1 MGATFGRYESLFRI
15 AAGGMAEVHA
25 ARIAGEA
32 GFEKLVAVK
41 RMHPHLTGDPE
52 FVAMFLDEARLAAN
66 VVSPHVVQT
75 LDLGRDEDDALYI
88 VMELVVG
95 VSLSAIIRGGIR
107 RDALVPVPIACEI
120 LAQAAAG
127 LDDAHRAR
135 TPTGVHLGIVHRDVS
150 PQNVLV
156 GDDGRVRL
164 ADFGVARALVR
175 HTHTSVGTTKG
186 KLGYYSPEQ
195 ADARAL
201 DHRSDVFSLGIV
213 AWETL
218 AGRRL
223 FGSEGS
229 SQIARIRS
237 MPIPSPDSVRPE
249 VGAEISEVVLRA
261 LERDPAR
268 RWQSAAELGA
278 ALRAAA
284 SPPGARALATF
295 LESWAPDELAQL
307 RRDIAMA
314 SSGER
319 EPSAPHDAAA
329 MHPESDSLTIPDTGS
344 SSEPADLA
352 ADALLVAEQAT
363 RLTPARSRRRD
374 ALLAVGALVLF
385 VAAVGA
391 AFALGRSDATPELP
405 PRVVAPEVPTATVAT
420 TTPLGT
426 TQPTTPTPTTTSAD
440 PSSSPPDMQAE
451 LTPESEGG
459 AARPATATSPARPG
473 HGRRTPRTSDG
484 NDDDRPGTSGA
495 GGDEPTPA
503 RPPRGTVGLARDED
517 FDRGL

>member
-75 LDLGRDEDDALYI
+75 LDLGRDDDDALYI

-107 RDALVPVPIACEI
+107 RDVVVPVPIACEI
-120 LAQAAAG
+120 LAQAAVG

-156 GDDGRVRL
+156 GEDGRVRL

-195 ADARAL
+195 ADARPL

-223 FGSEGS
+223 FGSDGS

-249 VGAEISEVVLRA
+249 VGAEISRVVLRA

-284 SPPGARALATF
+284 SPPGPRALAAF
-295 LESWAPDELAQL
+295 VESWAPDELGQL
-307 RRDIAMA
+307 RRDIAAA
-314 SSGER
+314 SSGR
-319 EPSAPHDAAA
+319 SAPSARHEPVAPR
-329 MHPESDSLTIPDTGS
+329 PEPDSLTIPDLQTS
-344 SSEPADLA
+344 SASSESPR
-352 ADALLVAEQAT
+352 DAVGVAEQVT
-363 RLTPARSRRRD
+363 RTAPSRARRRD
-374 ALLAVGALVLF
+374 ALLALGALVLF
-385 VAAVGA
+385 VAAIGA
-391 AFALGRSDATPELP
+391 AFALGRSDATTQPS
-405 PRVVAPEVPTATVAT
+405 APVSSPAPTTATAPAITAPAGTAPAGTAPAGTSGAT
-420 TTPLGT
+420 EP
-426 TQPTTPTPTTTSAD
+426 TSAVQSPRLD
-440 PSSSPPDMQAE
+440 P
-451 LTPESEGG
+451 
-459 AARPATATSPARPG
+459 PAVTSPSRPG
-473 HGRRTPRTSDG
+473 HGRRRSRSEQG
-484 NDDDRPGTSGA
+484 DDRPATTGT
-495 GGDEPTPA
+495 GGDEPAPTRPA
-503 RPPRGTVGLARDED
+503 RGTVGLARDED